1 MTGSGLTEL
10 LDFYGWSES
19 DRQAL
24 ERLGPLL
31 ESSADGLV
39 EAFYQHLC
47 TFPATEQLLQDPD
60 TVARLRAEQRRYLL
74 SLAGPEVDEDY
85 VRDRR
90 RIGAMHERIGL
101 EPRWYIGAY
110 ALYLSMLTP
119 KVLTALGEGAGVAL
133 VALHKLLLFDTQI
146 AMEHYIAERERDLQ
160 SMNEELVRS
169 GRRLAQDLE
178 ARGVE
183 LGRVTDRAHAAERL
197 ASVGALVAGLAHEI
211 GTPMG
216 VIQGHA
222 KLLEP
227 HVGGEDARWRLRT
240 IREQIGRISRILQ
253 SLLHMARPAPSR
265 QLPVQ
270 LAPLLE
276 NTAAFLREKL
286 ALHEIAPQLALDASL
301 PPVLGDPERLQQV
314 FLNLFLNA
322 ADAMP
327 DGGELRVTL
336 SSSEAGDAEV
346 TVRDTGAGIPKD
358 ARDRIFEPFYTTK
371 EAGEGNGLG
380 LAVAHGIITE
390 HHGLLELA
398 QADEEGTTFRVLLPL
413 A

>member
-1 MTGSGLTEL
+1 MTGSRLAEL
-10 LDFYGWSES
+10 LDFYGWSEV

-24 ERLGPLL
+24 ARLGPLI
-31 ESSADGLV
+31 ESNADHLV

-47 TFPATEQLLQDPD
+47 SFPATERLLQDPAS
-60 TVARLRAEQRRYLL
+60 VGRLRAEQRRYLL
-74 SLAGPEVDEDY
+74 SLAGPEVDGAY
-85 VRDRR
+85 VDDRR

-110 ALYLSMLTP
+110 ALYLSLLTP

-133 VALHKLLLFDTQI
+133 CALQKLLLFDTQI

-160 SMNEELVRS
+160 SMNDELVRS

-183 LGRVTDRAHAAERL
+183 LDRVTDRARAAERL

-227 HVGGEDARWRLRT
+227 HVDGEDARWRLRT

-270 LAPLLE
+270 LGPLLE

-286 ALHEIAPQLALDASL
+286 ALHEIVPQLALDETL

-327 DGGELRVTL
+327 DGGELRVDL

-346 TVRDTGAGIPKD
+346 TVCDTGAGIPTD

-398 QADEEGTTFRVLLPL
+398 QTDDRGTTFRVLLPL